1 MIVAEQVSDTRCRT
15 GEGPLWHPEKASL
28 YWMDI
33 PNGHLF
39 RYDPRNDGVERV
51 FEGPVLGAATLQKD
65 GTIAL
70 FGIHGGIWLWR
81 ETRLDVV
88 TAIPEARGT
97 RFNDALADPSGRV
110 LSGTMPTPARPS
122 VVYAIEPN
130 GRYRVV
136 LDGLGQSNG
145 MALSADHRTLFHV
158 DTRATLVRAC
168 AYEVETGDAR
178 APRVLAQFASS
189 DGVPDGA
196 ALDEEGC
203 LWVAMWGGGSVLR
216 LNPDG
221 RVMDRARLPTP
232 LVSSVAFGGG
242 ELSDLYI
249 TTAGGDERER
259 NGPTAGSLFRASP
272 GVRGVARYRSA
283 LRLERSEHEIR

>member
-1 MIVAEQVSDTRCRT
+1 
-15 GEGPLWHPEKASL
+15 
-28 YWMDI
+28 MDI

-122 VVYAIEPN
+122 VLYAIEPN

-178 APRVLAQFASS
+178 DPRVLVQFASS

-196 ALDEEGC
+196 ALDAEGC
-203 LWVAMWGGGSVLR
+203 LWVAMWGGRFCASLESGWPRHGSREIAHAACLKRCVRWWGTLGP
-216 LNPDG
+216 LHH
-221 RVMDRARLPTP
+221 DRGWR
-232 LVSSVAFGGG
+232 
-242 ELSDLYI
+242 
-249 TTAGGDERER
+249 
-259 NGPTAGSLFRASP
+259 RA
-272 GVRGVARYRSA
+272 
-283 LRLERSEHEIR
+283 